1 MLETEGMI
9 QQTLALAGEPL
20 VFSSVTIHGI
30 PGEDLYDIQGYNSPY
45 DIKKQSYI
53 FQVSA
58 SDLFT
63 HSIKARDTFTY
74 TVGTRKFTFSVLS
87 FPEDLT
93 GWAELSVNLES
104 IANV

>member
-1 MLETEGMI
+1 MLETESMI

-20 VFSSVTIHGI
+20 VFSSGIIYGI

-58 SDLFT
+58 NDLVT
-63 HSIKARDTFTY
+63 NGIKARDTFTY
-74 TVGTRKFTFSVLS
+74 TVGTRQFTFSVLS

-93 GWAELSVNLES
+93 GWAMVAVNLES
-104 IANV
+104 IADV